1 VPDAYSRYLANVFR
15 KTFDLYACPVVVEFR
30 TDANPYSDRKT
41 EHKVGHRPR
50 RKGTAGIGHRGAA
63 LAKIAGMKA
72 ARQKKTE
79 AATPGGGRSG
89 PKRKGAPA
97 GGAKRKGG
105 APQRVRSKGRGG
117 GRNRAGSTKA

>member
-1 VPDAYSRYLANVFR
+1 VFR

-30 TDANPYSDRKT
+30 TDTNPYSDRTT

-72 ARQKKTE
+72 ARKKKTE
-79 AATPGGGRSG
+79 AATSGGRKPATKAGGRAG

-97 GGAKRKGG
+97 GRGAKR
-105 APQRVRSKGRGG
+105 R
-117 GRNRAGSTKA
+117 